1 MPSARRASAAP
12 HADRLNVCFGETRPS
27 AVGRG
32 CVKTQIAMPFGRS
45 STITL
50 IKRIEYRA
58 ICAVEV
64 CAFGKIFEFSH
75 RLGRTGTVNDQ
86 TEIGRGCVKTVA
98 SGFG

>member
-1 MPSARRASAAP
+1 MCAAPWIATASAEGLICSDLDCTEAQFAIKFHP
-12 HADRLNVCFGETRPS
+12 MTVFD
-27 AVGRG
+27 RG

-75 RLGRTGTVNDQ
+75 RLDPKPTYALH
-86 TEIGRGCVKTVA
+86 E
-98 SGFG
+98 SGHAT

>member
-1 MPSARRASAAP
+1 M
-12 HADRLNVCFGETRPS
+12 
-27 AVGRG
+27 
-32 CVKTQIAMPFGRS
+32 KTQIAMPFGRS

-75 RLGRTGTVNDQ
+75 RLDPQRPYALPRSSRSDRGQFVVDARAEKPYDKCADQPVTLND
-86 TEIGRGCVKTVA
+86 RRLARA
-98 SGFG
+98 S

>member
-1 MPSARRASAAP
+1 
-12 HADRLNVCFGETRPS
+12 
-27 AVGRG
+27 
-32 CVKTQIAMPFGRS
+32 VKTQIAMPFGRS

-75 RLGRTGTVNDQ
+75 RLDPLLPVALYRSGPSRTSLNGNN
-86 TEIGRGCVKTVA
+86 
-98 SGFG
+98 

>member
-1 MPSARRASAAP
+1 MSAI
-12 HADRLNVCFGETRPS
+12 
-27 AVGRG
+27 GRG

-75 RLGRTGTVNDQ
+75 RLGQFQPIKGKCDLTLAVGSNLGYDT
-86 TEIGRGCVKTVA
+86 
-98 SGFG
+98 

>member
-1 MPSARRASAAP
+1 MPNVMSGIAAKRTV
-12 HADRLNVCFGETRPS
+12 DSVGRMTEK
-27 AVGRG
+27 GRG

-75 RLGRTGTVNDQ
+75 RLGRSGTVDDHAQ
-86 TEIGRGCVKTVA
+86 
-98 SGFG
+98 SGQD

>member
-1 MPSARRASAAP
+1 
-12 HADRLNVCFGETRPS
+12 
-27 AVGRG
+27 
-32 CVKTQIAMPFGRS
+32 MPFGRS

-75 RLGRTGTVNDQ
+75 RLGQLQSFAGGAQFSCRRSMG
-86 TEIGRGCVKTVA
+86 
-98 SGFG
+98 GFPYAGIR